1 MRISRYLLIFA
12 ALFMLSLLIMLTGC
26 RKKSIGPT
34 PPPVAPKAETTQPPA
49 AVPAPAISLTASPN
63 AIEAG
68 QSTTLSWTSS
78 NATTVSIDNG
88 VGTVESSGSRMI
100 KPMTSTT
107 YKAKATGPDGKTAVA
122 EARVTVTAPQAIS
135 VSAVTPTVSD
145 AKYFEDNI
153 KDAYFDYDQY
163 TIRADAQTALQADAR
178 LLNARPSIRVTIEG
192 HCDERG
198 SEKYNLALG
207 DRRANAARDFLVNQG
222 ISAGRIDTISYGK
235 EKNVCEAHTEDCWQQ
250 NRRAHFV
257 MR

>member
-1 MRISRYLLIFA
+1 MRRSRYLLIFA
-12 ALFMLSLLIMLTGC
+12 ALFMLSLLITLTGC
-26 RKKSIGPT
+26 RKKNVGPT
-34 PPPVAPKAETTQPPA
+34 PPVTPKAEIPQQPPA

-68 QSTTLSWTSS
+68 QSTTLTWTSS
-78 NATTVSIDNG
+78 NATTVSINNG
-88 VGTVESSGSRMI
+88 VGTVESSGSR
-100 KPMTSTT
+100 PVSPTASTT
-107 YKAKATGPDGKTAVA
+107 YQAKATGPDGKTAVA
-122 EARVTVTAPQAIS
+122 EARVTVTVPQAIT
-135 VSAVTPTVSD
+135 VPTTTPTVSD
-145 AKYFEDNI
+145 AKYFEDNV

-163 TIRADAQTALQADAR
+163 NIRGDAQTALQADAR
-178 LLNARPSIRVTIEG
+178 LLNARPNIRITIEG

-207 DRRANAARDFLVNQG
+207 DRRANAARDFLVSQG

-235 EKNVCEAHTEDCWQQ
+235 EKNTCEAHTEDCWQQ